1 MSQVLKIGVIT
12 GTHTERI
19 NPGDLITAEFMN
31 TILARLDAIEDRLTK
46 IEDSLGNIQP
56 PQPTFTLPTT
66 FTPTLTFHPTFTL
79 PTFFTPTFTTFFP
92 TLTFTQPTFT
102 TRPTAFHP
110 TVLTPSEFPSGGM
123 GTFVATFVR
132 PTQSFDFGQEEVV
145 TVPAEIGIFPP
156 ETDVTFLPNIGAE
169 EKAALDK
176 AGIKNVRDVSMAEP
190 KLLADTLKINMDS
203 AKNLSGLAGNVLK
216 R

>member
-79 PTFFTPTFTTFFP
+79 PTFFTPT
-92 TLTFTQPTFT
+92 L
-102 TRPTAFHP
+102 R
-110 TVLTPSEFPSGGM
+110 
-123 GTFVATFVR
+123 
-132 PTQSFDFGQEEVV
+132 
-145 TVPAEIGIFPP
+145 
-156 ETDVTFLPNIGAE
+156 
-169 EKAALDK
+169 
-176 AGIKNVRDVSMAEP
+176 
-190 KLLADTLKINMDS
+190 
-203 AKNLSGLAGNVLK
+203 LSSP